1 MIDPIAAIQASAIQP
16 GATFPA
22 ALPAKVETRSF
33 TDMLLHGVETT
44 NAKIV
49 EADRMVA
56 AFAVDDSIPVH
67 QVTFALEEARLSLE
81 LMIQVRNRLIES
93 YQQMMNMQV

>member
-1 MIDPIAAIQASAIQP
+1 MIDPIAALQASAIQP

-22 ALPAKVETRSF
+22 TLPAKVETGSF